1 MNLFYILKC
10 LFFYFHKR
18 YKRCNRTSLFTHLML
33 LKVLDTLHLQ
43 IPDKGK
49 KRIKFYK
56 KKIFLQELSPPHST
70 ALTVGHVLHF
80 LHFILIQLQRRALT
94 KEYVNNWKRNDLIFQ
109 TTLELRTFGFM
120 ASFSSPAWRPSKST
134 PSWPDFLLCLGK

>member
-1 MNLFYILKC
+1 MFI
-10 LFFYFHKR
+10 FYFHKR
-18 YKRCNRTSLFTHLML
+18 YKRCNRTSLFPHLML

-43 IPDKGK
+43 IPDKV
-49 KRIKFYK
+49 
-56 KKIFLQELSPPHST
+56 KIFLQELSPSHST

-94 KEYVNNWKRNDLIFQ
+94 KESVNNWKRNNLIFQ

-120 ASFSSPAWRPSKST
+120 ASFSSPAWRPSMST
-134 PSWPDFLLCLGK
+134 PSWPDFLLCLGR